1 MTIDYLNETR
11 TELPFAVEPLLEK
24 VIGEVLRQ
32 ESCPYD
38 TQICVSFVEDE
49 EIRRR
54 NRDYRQTDRVT
65 DVLSFP
71 LVPFQ
76 EPADFRFLE
85 SPEAAACFDPDT
97 EELCLGDIVIAPERA
112 ALQAEEYG
120 HSLQREIAFL
130 TAHSTLHLLGYDHM
144 TEEEA
149 AVMESKQENVLQ
161 KLGITRDI
169 VFSEVKDHGDSEQ

>member
-1 MTIDYLNETR
+1 MTIDFLNETHI
-11 TELPFAVEPLLEK
+11 ELPFAAEALLGD

-38 TQICVSFVEDE
+38 VQICVSFVEDD

-54 NRDYRQTDRVT
+54 NRDFRQTDRVT

-76 EPADFRFLE
+76 EPADFRF
-85 SPEAAACFDPDT
+85 SDSTDAACFDPDT
-97 EELCLGDIVIAPERA
+97 GELCLGDIVIAPERA

-120 HSLQREIAFL
+120 HSLKREIAFL

-161 KLGITRDI
+161 NLGITRDA
-169 VFSEVKDHGDSEQ
+169 VFDEEKDHGNSEQ